1 MFFSNIMYK
10 LLVILFVVKLYVA
23 NSVFKSKILLF
34 PKIVYGFQPLTIFAK
49 SSILD
54 VRLGSEYASALI
66 NDLEWNRANTDWNN
80 E

>member
-1 MFFSNIMYK
+1 MYK

-23 NSVFKSKILLF
+23 NSVFKSKILFF
-34 PKIVYGFQPLTIFAK
+34 PKIVYSFQPLTIFAK

-66 NDLEWNRANTDWNN
+66 NDLEWNRTNTD
-80 E
+80 